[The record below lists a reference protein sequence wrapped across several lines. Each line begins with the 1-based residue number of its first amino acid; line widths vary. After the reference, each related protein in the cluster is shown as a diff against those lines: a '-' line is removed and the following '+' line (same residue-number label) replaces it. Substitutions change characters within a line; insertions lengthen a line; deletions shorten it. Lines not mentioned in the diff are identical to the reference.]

1 MVLVKGF
8 KCRGIANGQNLS
20 IKLESV
26 YEFVQTDGKKAH
38 EFPSI
43 HTHARTQCLVERI
56 SFCNPLIY
64 AINVHVVVV

>member
-1 MVLVKGF
+1 MQRLQMGKTSL
-8 KCRGIANGQNLS
+8 LS
-20 IKLESV
+20 WSQFMSL
-26 YEFVQTDGKKAH
+26 FLTDGKKAH
-38 EFPSI
+38 EFLSI